1 VRFPLSYATEKTY
14 NGNLE
19 GMVLSRLCPIIVGFL
34 LLALAGCQNGKL
46 NPTGTSFPGVSEV
59 EIASFNLLNQDR
71 REQGLPELA
80 FDSQVAAVARR
91 HSEDM
96 RDRNYFG
103 HTNPDGKTFSDR
115 LRAAG
120 IPFQTSGEN
129 LVTTSNIPDP
139 AGYANTGF
147 LNHAEHR
154 AIIMSGTFTRVGVG
168 VARSGDSYWITQDFV
183 GP

>member
-1 VRFPLSYATEKTY
+1 MKIKVHLAFA
-14 NGNLE
+14 G
-19 GMVLSRLCPIIVGFL
+19 C
-34 LLALAGCQNGKL
+34 LLALACQNGNS
-46 NPTGTSFPGVSEV
+46 NPTGNSFPSVTEV
-59 EIASFNLLNQDR
+59 EIASFNLINQDR
-71 REQGLPELA
+71 REQGLPELV
-80 FDSQVAAVARR
+80 FDSQVATVARS

-96 RDRNYFG
+96 RDRNYFA

-115 LRAAG
+115 LRDAG
-120 IPFQTSGEN
+120 VPFQSSGEN

-154 AIIMSGTFTRVGVG
+154 SIILSNQFTRVGVG
-168 VARSGDSYWITQDFV
+168 VARSEDTYWLTQDFV